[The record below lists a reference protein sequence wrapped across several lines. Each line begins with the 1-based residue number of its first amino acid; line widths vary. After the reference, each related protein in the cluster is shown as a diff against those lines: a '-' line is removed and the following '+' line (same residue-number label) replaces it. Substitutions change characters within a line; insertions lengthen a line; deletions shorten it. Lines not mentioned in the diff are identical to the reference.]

1 MQLINRNSLYQI
13 LKTLLDQQIAK
24 AGKKQNLTVCFD
36 IDGTIYDP
44 YSRRPIFPIMNFYKY
59 CQSKNLR
66 VIIITARVGLREN
79 AMLTKS
85 TLRPY
90 GVYADE
96 WYFMNNFI
104 NNQIKYKRDM
114 RQFEEER
121 GNNIIMSLGDNVCD
135 IGKHGGLGVLVR
147 ESHAHGQKYDPSNI
161 FYQII

>member
-1 MQLINRNSLYQI
+1 MQLINRNNLYY
-13 LKTLLDQQIAK
+13 LLTTLLDQQIAK
-24 AGKKQNLTVCFD
+24 AGNKQNLTVCFD

-44 YSRRPIFPIMNFYKY
+44 YSKRSIFPIMNFYKY
-59 CQSKNLR
+59 CQAKNLR
-66 VIIITARVGLREN
+66 VIIITARVGIREN
-79 AMLTKS
+79 DMLTKS
-85 TLRPY
+85 MLKPY
-90 GVYADE
+90 EITADE

-135 IGKHGGLGVLVR
+135 IGKYGGLGVLVR
-147 ESHAHGQKYDPSNI
+147 ESHAHGQKYDPANI